1 MKESQDKEV
10 KNSFHSSK
18 VTESNISKDVLKS
31 DVFNSRKEKGNINES
46 NNINPEIGGYVA
58 PSIEEMKRIND
69 MSERMYVVDGVVHK
83 RPDNSRENLD
93 EWKKG
98 FMEGFE
104 EAYKRLNMR

>member
-1 MKESQDKEV
+1 MDILDRYLDETLLTEEERQ
-10 KNSFHSSK
+10 K
-18 VTESNISKDVLKS
+18 VQQLVS
-31 DVFNSRKEKGNINES
+31 DYNRLDMDLFINR
-46 NNINPEIGGYVA
+46 IGGA
-58 PSIEEMKRIND
+58 EKIEEMKRIND
-69 MSERMYVVDGVVHK
+69 MSDRMYVVDGVVRK

>member
-1 MKESQDKEV
+1 MDILDRYLDETLLTEQEKA
-10 KNSFHSSK
+10 K
-18 VTESNISKDVLKS
+18 VQQIV
-31 DVFNSRKEKGNINES
+31 
-46 NNINPEIGGYVA
+46 NNYRRVDMDLFVQRIGG
-58 PSIEEMKRIND
+58 PEKIEEMKRIND
-69 MSERMYVVDGVVHK
+69 MSDRMYVVDGVVRK

>member
-1 MKESQDKEV
+1 MDILDRYFDESLLTEEERKEV
-10 KNSFHSSK
+10 QR
-18 VTESNISKDVLKS
+18 I
-31 DVFNSRKEKGNINES
+31 INGY
-46 NNINPEIGGYVA
+46 NGLDMDLFVRRIGG
-58 PSIEEMKRIND
+58 PEKIEEMKRIND
-69 MSERMYVVDGVVHK
+69 MSDRMYVVDGVVRK

>member
-1 MKESQDKEV
+1 MDDILDRYLDETLLTEQEKA
-10 KNSFHSSK
+10 K
-18 VTESNISKDVLKS
+18 VQQIV
-31 DVFNSRKEKGNINES
+31 
-46 NNINPEIGGYVA
+46 NNYRRVDMDLFVQRIGG
-58 PSIEEMKRIND
+58 PEKIEEMKRIND
-69 MSERMYVVDGVVHK
+69 MSDRMYVVDGVVRK

>member
-1 MKESQDKEV
+1 MDILDRYFDESLLTEEERKEV
-10 KNSFHSSK
+10 QRIVNGYNGLDMDLF
-18 VTESNISKDVLKS
+18 V
-31 DVFNSRKEKGNINES
+31 RR
-46 NNINPEIGGYVA
+46 IGG
-58 PSIEEMKRIND
+58 PEKIEEMKRIND
-69 MSERMYVVDGVVHK
+69 MSDRMYVVDGVVRK

>member
-1 MKESQDKEV
+1 MDILDRYLDETLLTEQEAAEV
-10 KNSFHSSK
+10 QRIVN
-18 VTESNISKDVLKS
+18 NY
-31 DVFNSRKEKGNINES
+31 KGVDMDLFVQR
-46 NNINPEIGGYVA
+46 IGG
-58 PSIEEMKRIND
+58 PGKIEEMKRIND
-69 MSERMYVVDGVVHK
+69 ISDRMYVVDGVVRK